1 MDVNFAQIRHVA
13 RYSFSSCARR
23 ILAGMRKLTL
33 AEIQADAARRG
44 GRCLSESYVDSLTLM
59 DWECGQ
65 GHQWKAVAHAI
76 RQGHWCKKCADERL
90 RFPAQAVQ
98 EVANA
103 RGGACL
109 SPYSNSQTK
118 LEWQCKEGHNWWAT
132 FSSVKQGSWC
142 PHCKGDKRARRKVN
156 GSAMAHTIA
165 MIQKATPPN

>member
-1 MDVNFAQIRHVA
+1 MNFAHFRWVA
-13 RYSFSSCARR
+13 RYSLSNAAGRT
-23 ILAGMRKLTL
+23 LAAMRKLTL

-44 GRCLSESYVDSLTLM
+44 GRCVSETYVDSLTLM

-65 GHQWKAVAHAI
+65 GHRWRAVAHAI

-90 RFPAQAVQ
+90 RYPAQAVQ
-98 EVANA
+98 EVANS

-118 LEWQCKEGHNWWAT
+118 LEWQCKEGHTWWAT

-142 PHCKGDKRARRKVN
+142 ALCKGEKRVSRRIN
-156 GSAMAHTIA
+156 GSAMAQTMA
-165 MIQKATPPN
+165 MIQKAEPTA

>member
-1 MDVNFAQIRHVA
+1 VNIAHFRAVA
-13 RYSFSSCARR
+13 RYSLSSLPGNK
-23 ILAGMRKLTL
+23 LAHMRKLTL
-33 AEIQADAARRG
+33 AEIQEDAARRG
-44 GRCLSESYVDSLTLM
+44 GRCLSETYVDSLTLM

-65 GHQWKAVAHAI
+65 GHKWRAVAHAI

-98 EVANA
+98 EVAAA

-118 LEWQCKEGHNWWAT
+118 LEWQCKEGHTWWST

-142 PHCKGDKRARRKVN
+142 PQCKGDRRARRRVN

-165 MIQKATPPN
+165 MIQKATPGSM